1 MSIELTADFV
11 RAAIGTRHPNF
22 RTCEELAD
30 RLDVHAKGRIPEK
43 LINERR
49 PSESEKTKDYRKK
62 IYTPITRKAIGKV
75 INSLSK
81 IRRSQDWNIQY
92 DPLNVSKSVR
102 PDEALE
108 VYCEKNYPQFAS
120 LTNWAFNELLGRSL
134 IDANSVCAVILK
146 SLPQSAAEYVKPEV
160 EVFSSKQVLSYSPGE
175 YYALLSSDVVVYRS
189 GNNRSYEGRVYYLIT
204 DTRIARYEERGGAPV
219 QTLIYNHNF
228 GELPVF
234 KVGGVYFD
242 RKNNDIIQE
251 SRLAAMLP
259 FLDEAAREYSDLQA
273 EIVQHIHSEKY
284 FYTNTECPICRGVGL
299 SKEKD
304 GDGNPKKCMH
314 CNGAGNI
321 TSVSPYGEYI
331 LSAGRKTDEYQLP
344 SPPIGYVQKST
355 EIARLQDERV
365 RNHVFEALSA
375 INMEFLAETPLNQSG
390 IAKEVD
396 RDELNNFVNSIAED
410 IVMVLDNVYRFICHY
425 RYSLIV
431 PDKEKRERMLPVL
444 AVPEKFDLL
453 NSALLVSDIQ
463 VAKTAKV
470 NPVLIKH
477 MEIELARKKY
487 NADPQIACEV
497 ECVFELDP
505 LYGYEQQDKMTMLA
519 NGGITERDYIVSCN
533 IAQFVQRAFKEDKD
547 FNRKSFKEKQKAI
560 TGYAEE
566 VMKENSAKEAL
577 KIDIEGQ
584 LNPVPEEEG
593 KEDENGEGQKG
604 KGKDEGTKGNPDDN

>member
-1 MSIELTADFV
+1 MPIELTADFV
-11 RAAIGTRHPNF
+11 RTAIGSRHPNH
-22 RTCEELAD
+22 RVCEELAD
-30 RLDVHAKGRIPEK
+30 RLEIHAKGRIPEK
-43 LINERR
+43 LITERR

-62 IYTPITRKAIGKV
+62 IYVPITKKTVGKV

-92 DPLNVSKSVR
+92 DLLDVPKSIKA
-102 PDEALE
+102 DETLQA
-108 VYCEKNYPQFAS
+108 YCEYNYPQFTS
-120 LTNWAFNELLGRSL
+120 LTNWAFNELLSRSL

-146 SLPQSAAEYVKPEV
+146 SLPQSPAEYLRPEV
-160 EVFSSKQVLSYSPGE
+160 EIFSSKQVLSYSPGE
-175 YYALLSSDVVVYRS
+175 YYALLSSDTVVYKS
-189 GNNRSYEGRVYYLIT
+189 GNNRIYEGRVYYLIT
-204 DTRIARYEERGGAPV
+204 DTQIARYEERGGNPV
-219 QTLIYNHNF
+219 QTLIYDHNF
-228 GELPVF
+228 GKLPVF

-251 SRLAAMLP
+251 SRIAPMLP
-259 FLDEAAREYSDLQA
+259 FLDEAVREYSDLQA

-284 FYTNTECPICRGVGL
+284 FYTNTECPICRGIGTIVG
-299 SKEKD
+299 EKD
-304 GDGNPKKCMH
+304 EKGGNKVCTH
-314 CNGAGNI
+314 CKGSGNI
-321 TSVSPYGEYI
+321 TNVSPYGEY
-331 LSAGRKTDEYQLP
+331 LFTVGRKMEENPLP
-344 SPPIGYVQKST
+344 TPPFGYLQKST

-365 RNHVFEALSA
+365 RNHSREALSA

-410 IVMVLDNVYRFICHY
+410 IVGVLDSAYHFICLY

-431 PDKEKRERMLPVL
+431 PDKEKRERMLPVI

-453 NSALLVSDIQ
+453 NSALLVNDIQ

-487 NADPQIACEV
+487 NSDSRIACEV

-533 IAQFVQRAFKEDKD
+533 IAQFVRRAFKADEH
-547 FNRKSFKEKQKAI
+547 FNQKPFDEKQKVI
-560 TGYAEE
+560 TGYADE
-566 VMKENSAKEAL
+566 VVKENSAKEAL
-577 KIDIEGQ
+577 KANIENQ
-584 LNPVPEEEG
+584 LNPVP
-593 KEDENGEGQKG
+593 
-604 KGKDEGTKGNPDDN
+604 DEGVEGNTGNN